1 MSSRNRLLE
10 SVRAAVD
17 GAVAPEV
24 RRTYDHR
31 LDLDPEA
38 LIQLFIERVADYQ
51 AEVRL
56 IAEPELAGTIGSVL
70 AEHRAASVVVPADL
84 DAGWLTTVTCEV
96 VRDDPSLSHHQLDE
110 ISAVVTGSAVS
121 VALTGTVVL
130 DAAVGQGRRV
140 ISLIP
145 DLHVCVVFASSIV
158 GTVPEAVH
166 RLDPRRPLTWI
177 SGPSATS
184 DIELDRVEGVHG
196 PRTLHVLLL
205 EDAR

>member
-1 MSSRNRLLE
+1 MSSRERLLA
-10 SVRAAVD
+10 SVREAVE
-17 GAVAPEV
+17 GAVPPEV
-24 RRTYDHR
+24 RRTYDRR
-31 LDLDPEA
+31 LDLDCEA
-38 LIQLFIERVADYQ
+38 LIQLFVERVADYR

-56 IAEPELAGTIGSVL
+56 IAESELAGTIGSVL
-70 AEHRAASVVVPADL
+70 AEYRAASVVVPADL
-84 DAGWLTTVTCEV
+84 DAGWLTTVTCAV
-96 VRDDPSLSHHQLDE
+96 VRDDPSLSHHELDE
-110 ISAVVTGSAVS
+110 ISAVVTASAVS

-196 PRTLHVLLL
+196 PRTLVVLVV
-205 EDAR
+205 R